1 MNTQTN
7 TNIEDDSAKKP
18 FDISSYIS
26 SIDDVTTSEADDTLG
41 SVMPL
46 LQSSHSPLFV
56 FTKENEFLGLI
67 SPYVALYTH
76 RYPYTTKVSSIA
88 TQPPYIT
95 KETQLYDVATFM
107 LETRVYSLPLFD
119 NNKQIVGVI
128 DSKDIFQNLI
138 KDKDLLT
145 FLSSTIKAHTPITAN
160 DNSSVENIFQIMR
173 DKNVSRVVLIDDNGV
188 LSGIVSRKDLHN
200 AFMKPTA
207 KQRFGKNDTAQ
218 TDRAFDAEKESRGD
232 DPIEKYAT
240 SNVHTLRSDTNQEEI
255 IKQLIESEHNSIV
268 LIEKYQKPVG
278 FLSMRDILAGL
289 ELLEPKETINI
300 IMTKPTHNVSKDDVK
315 EAEEILSLFGKKMNK
330 RIAIEKIEVTFE
342 EPKTPD
348 ENSIIFNTTL
358 IVSPVAGLKIVSK
371 TKNSSFIDG
380 IHAAIAQIEK
390 QERRSG
396 LSREDSRLTN

>member
-1 MNTQTN
+1 
-7 TNIEDDSAKKP
+7 
-18 FDISSYIS
+18 
-26 SIDDVTTSEADDTLG
+26 
-41 SVMPL
+41 
-46 LQSSHSPLFV
+46 
-56 FTKENEFLGLI
+56 
-67 SPYVALYTH
+67 
-76 RYPYTTKVSSIA
+76 
-88 TQPPYIT
+88 
-95 KETQLYDVATFM
+95 
-107 LETRVYSLPLFD
+107 
-119 NNKQIVGVI
+119 
-128 DSKDIFQNLI
+128 
-138 KDKDLLT
+138 
-145 FLSSTIKAHTPITAN
+145 
-160 DNSSVENIFQIMR
+160 
-173 DKNVSRVVLIDDNGV
+173 
-188 LSGIVSRKDLHN
+188 
-200 AFMKPTA
+200 
-207 KQRFGKNDTAQ
+207 
-218 TDRAFDAEKESRGD
+218 
-232 DPIEKYAT
+232 KYAT

>member
-1 MNTQTN
+1 LRHF
-7 TNIEDDSAKKP
+7 SRRYLGK
-18 FDISSYIS
+18 
-26 SIDDVTTSEADDTLG
+26 TL
-41 SVMPL
+41 
-46 LQSSHSPLFV
+46 
-56 FTKENEFLGLI
+56 
-67 SPYVALYTH
+67 
-76 RYPYTTKVSSIA
+76 
-88 TQPPYIT
+88 
-95 KETQLYDVATFM
+95 
-107 LETRVYSLPLFD
+107 
-119 NNKQIVGVI
+119 
-128 DSKDIFQNLI
+128 
-138 KDKDLLT
+138 
-145 FLSSTIKAHTPITAN
+145 
-160 DNSSVENIFQIMR
+160 
-173 DKNVSRVVLIDDNGV
+173 
-188 LSGIVSRKDLHN
+188 
-200 AFMKPTA
+200 
-207 KQRFGKNDTAQ
+207 
-218 TDRAFDAEKESRGD
+218 
-232 DPIEKYAT
+232 EKYAT